1 MMVTRQVLGIDIGGT
16 YTKLGLVDEK
26 GNISQ
31 FKKIATKTE
40 NGNLQAFLDQLIA
53 DSRFLLDHAGFVP
66 MGIGLSLLGWLNDER
81 TFTLFAMNSPSL
93 NGFNIK
99 ALFEHEFNLPVILN
113 EDLVAHNLAEY
124 YWGSERGC
132 DRLLTLA
139 MGTGVGASM
148 MVKGEPLKFTGG
160 SAGDT
165 GHIILRPDGPSCPE
179 GCYGCAESLI
189 GTANIERLALKKY
202 GCAVNAS
209 EVIRR
214 TQEQSD
220 SIATEIIQEIGM
232 YTGELLASLTPIFLP
247 SRICLTGGTAK
258 SGQVLLNAT
267 KTRFEELS
275 GRYQRNCIAYSCGYF
290 TGVEIV
296 LSQLTGETGLLGS
309 TVEFFLN
316 RL

>member
-1 MMVTRQVLGIDIGGT
+1 MIVNQQVLGIDIGGT

-40 NGNLQAFLDQLIA
+40 NGNLQAYLDQLIA
-53 DSRFLLDHAGFVP
+53 DSRFLIEHADSVP

-113 EDLVAHNLAEY
+113 EDLVAHNWAEY

-148 MVKGEPLKFTGG
+148 MVNGEPLKFTGG
-160 SAGDT
+160 CAGDT
-165 GHIILRPDGPSCPE
+165 GHIILRPDGPSCSE
-179 GCYGCAESLI
+179 GCHGCAEALI
-189 GTANIERLALKKY
+189 GTANIEKLALEKY
-202 GCAVNAS
+202 GYLVSAS
-209 EVIRR
+209 EIIRR
-214 TQEQSD
+214 AQEQSD
-220 SIATEIIQEIGM
+220 SNAIEIIQEIGM
-232 YTGELLASLTPIFLP
+232 FTGELLASLTPIFLP
-247 SRICLTGGTAK
+247 SRICMTGGTAK
-258 SGQVLLNAT
+258 SGSVLLKAT
-267 KTRFEELS
+267 KARFEELS
-275 GRYQRNCIAYSCGYF
+275 GRYQRNCAAFSCGYF
-290 TGVEIV
+290 KGVEIV
-296 LSQLTGETGLLGS
+296 LSELTGETGLLGS

-316 RL
+316 RS